1 MHNLTHCS
9 LPLIP
14 RIHFKY
20 CITCVTVVDW
30 PKAEECRNWAGNV
43 LNGAVQSFKFFRQG
57 LWQSCKLWKNIPKT
71 KLDWYLKP
79 TCQHLIFH
87 YYYRRVSGGWLRS
100 PMGLTMT
107 SVGSEG
113 VKGEA
118 SMQCQSGLL
127 GGSHGIN
134 GDFWKAVHLIYR
146 AHGEQGGP
154 GVNGVKWDV

>member
-1 MHNLTHCS
+1 MELSIPIPVPELQNVIPAHPWLWPAFKQTFVVYAQSYHYS

-79 TCQHLIFH
+79 TCQF
-87 YYYRRVSGGWLRS
+87 
-100 PMGLTMT
+100 
-107 SVGSEG
+107 
-113 VKGEA
+113 
-118 SMQCQSGLL
+118 
-127 GGSHGIN
+127 
-134 GDFWKAVHLIYR
+134 
-146 AHGEQGGP
+146 
-154 GVNGVKWDV
+154 